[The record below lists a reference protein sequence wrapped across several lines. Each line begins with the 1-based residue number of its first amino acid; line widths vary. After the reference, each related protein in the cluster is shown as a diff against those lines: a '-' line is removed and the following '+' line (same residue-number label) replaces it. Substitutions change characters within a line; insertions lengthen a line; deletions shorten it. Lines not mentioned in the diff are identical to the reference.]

1 MLSRKK
7 WIVVAI
13 VVVIMLAVLA
23 AGLYTPICS
32 NLYHKC

>member
-7 WIVVAI
+7 WVIVTIIVVIVLAI
-13 VVVIMLAVLA
+13 LA

-32 NLYHKC
+32 NLYHRC